1 MINPAEIEKVVLG
14 EKLTI
19 EEVVAV
25 ARYNKKVEFS
35 KECINRVIE
44 CRNLVEKFSQEERI
58 IYGVT
63 TGLGDNC
70 RKFIGKKDREIVQK
84 NNILSHA
91 TSLGEPLNIECVR
104 AIMVAM
110 IQQLGSG
117 YTGIRLET
125 LETIRELLNKG
136 VTPFVPK
143 HGSVGYIGIEGHIG
157 LVLIGEGKAY
167 YKGELLSG
175 AKALKKA
182 NIEPTNISTKEGLSL
197 VSGTSSVTGIT
208 ALSIYD
214 AIIIGKTNDIAAS
227 MSLEVLK
234 GTLMAMDER
243 LMDVRPHPNQG
254 ATGYNVRSILKD
266 SEIIEKYK
274 DYRVQDALSLRCIPQ
289 LHGAAKKT
297 IADSKVTI
305 DIELNSAVDNPL
317 IFKTGKEDGIA
328 IMGCNADATYVGMA
342 ADTICIS
349 ICNMAKMSERRL
361 DRMVNRYVSELPA
374 FLNSNPGLNNGL
386 MIPQYAAA
394 GIVGEIRLLTHPA
407 TVDNVPTCALQ
418 EDYVSMGY
426 NAALKAYKAVG
437 LARYVTAIEIMN
449 SVQAQDFYKE
459 LKAATATK
467 AVHDLVREKVSFVE
481 NDRNMHPDMEYIASI
496 IKERKIIDAV
506 ENIVGELQF

>member
-1 MINPAEIEKVVLG
+1 MLNPADIEKVILG
-14 EKLTI
+14 GKLTI
-19 EEVVAV
+19 EEVVAI

-35 KECINRVIE
+35 KEYINRVVE
-44 CRNLVEKFSQEERI
+44 CRKLVDKFSDEERVV
-58 IYGVT
+58 YGIT

-70 RKFIGKKDREIVQK
+70 RKFISKEDREIVQR
-84 NNILSHA
+84 NNLLSHA

-125 LETIRELLNKG
+125 VNKIRELLNVG
-136 VTPFVPK
+136 VTPFAPR
-143 HGSVGYIGIEGHIG
+143 HGSVGYIGVEGHIA
-157 LVLIGEGKAY
+157 LVIIGEGKAY

-175 AKALKKA
+175 AAALKKA
-182 NIEPTNISTKEGLSL
+182 NIEPIIIGSKEGLSL
-197 VSGTSSVTGIT
+197 VSGTSSVTGLT
-208 ALSIYD
+208 SLSIYD
-214 AIIIGKTNDIAAS
+214 AIVIGKTNDIAGA

-234 GTLMAMDER
+234 GTLTAMDER
-243 LMDVRPHPNQG
+243 LMNVRPHQNQS
-254 ATGYNVRSILKD
+254 ATAYNIRTILKD
-266 SEIIEKYK
+266 SEIIQKYK
-274 DYRVQDALSLRCIPQ
+274 NYRVQDALSLRCIPQ

-297 IADSKVTI
+297 IADAKITI
-305 DIELNSAVDNPL
+305 DIELNSSVDNPHL
-317 IFKTGKEDGIA
+317 FNTSDGDGVA

-349 ICNMAKMSERRL
+349 MCNMAKMSERRL

-394 GIVGEIRLLTHPA
+394 GIIGEIRLLTHPA
-407 TVDNVPTCALQ
+407 TVDNVSTCALQ

-426 NAALKAYKAVG
+426 NAALKAYKCME

-449 SVQAQDFYKE
+449 AVQAQDFYKE
-459 LKAATATK
+459 LKPATATK
-467 AVHDLVREKVSFVE
+467 SVHDLVREEVSFLG
-481 NDRNMHPDMEYIASI
+481 NDRNMHPDIEYIANLIKEGSI
-496 IKERKIIDAV
+496 ISIV
-506 ENIVGELQF
+506 ENTVGNLQF

>member
-1 MINPAEIEKVVLG
+1 MLNPSDIEKVILG
-14 EKLTI
+14 GKLTI

-25 ARYNKKVEFS
+25 ARYNKKIEFS
-35 KECINRVIE
+35 KEYIRRVIE
-44 CRNLVEKFSQEERI
+44 CRKLVDKFSDEERVV
-58 IYGVT
+58 YGIT

-70 RKFIGKKDREIVQK
+70 RKFISKEDREIVQI
-84 NNILSHA
+84 NNLRSHA
-91 TSLGEPLNIECVR
+91 TSVGEPLNTECVR

-125 LETIRELLNKG
+125 VDKIRELLNAG
-136 VTPFVPK
+136 ITPFAPK
-143 HGSVGYIGIEGHIG
+143 HGSVGYLDIEAHIA
-157 LVLIGEGKAY
+157 LVIIGEGKAY
-167 YKGELLSG
+167 YKGNLLSG
-175 AKALKKA
+175 AQALKKA
-182 NIEPTNISTKEGLSL
+182 AIEPTVISSKEGLSL
-197 VSGTSSVTGIT
+197 VSGTSSVTGLT
-208 ALSIYD
+208 SLSIYD

-234 GTLMAMDER
+234 GTLMAMDQR
-243 LMDVRPHPNQG
+243 LMNVRPHQNQS
-254 ATGYNVRSILKD
+254 ATAYNIRTILND

-297 IADSKVTI
+297 IADGKVTI
-305 DIELNSAVDNPL
+305 DIELNSSVDNPHL
-317 IFKTGKEDGIA
+317 FSTSDGDGVA

-361 DRMVNRYVSELPA
+361 DRMVNRYVSELPP
-374 FLNSNPGLNNGL
+374 FLNSNSGLNNGL
-386 MIPQYAAA
+386 MIPQYTAA

-426 NAALKAYKAVG
+426 NAALKAYNCME

-449 SVQAQDFYKE
+449 AVQAQDFYND
-459 LKAATATK
+459 LKPAAATK
-467 AVHDLVREKVSFVE
+467 AVYTLIREKVAFLE
-481 NDRNMHPDMEYIASI
+481 NDRNMHPDMEYIADM
-496 IKERKIIDAV
+496 IKEGNIISVV
-506 ENIVGELQF
+506 ENLVGNLEF

>member
-1 MINPAEIEKVVLG
+1 MLNPAHIEKVILG
-14 EKLTI
+14 GRLTI
-19 EEVVAV
+19 EEVVAI

-35 KECINRVIE
+35 KEYINRVIE
-44 CRNLVEKFSQEERI
+44 CRKLVDKFSDEERVV
-58 IYGVT
+58 YGIT

-70 RKFIGKKDREIVQK
+70 RKFISKEDREIVQI
-84 NNILSHA
+84 NNLRSHA
-91 TSLGEPLNIECVR
+91 TSVGEPLNRECVR

-125 LETIRELLNKG
+125 VDKIRELLNAG
-136 VTPFVPK
+136 VTPFAPR
-143 HGSVGYIGIEGHIG
+143 HGSVGYLDIEAHIA
-157 LVLIGEGKAY
+157 LVIVGEGKAY
-167 YKGELLSG
+167 YEGELLSG
-175 AKALKKA
+175 AEALRRA
-182 NIEPTNISTKEGLSL
+182 DIEPTVIRSKEGLSL
-197 VSGTSSVTGIT
+197 VSGTSCVTGLT
-208 ALSIYD
+208 SLSIYD
-214 AIIIGKTNDIAAS
+214 AMIIGKTNDIAGA

-243 LMDVRPHPNQG
+243 LMDVRPHPNQS
-254 ATGYNVRSILKD
+254 ATGYNIRTILND

-274 DYRVQDALSLRCIPQ
+274 GYRVQDALSLRCIPQ

-297 IADSKVTI
+297 IADGKVTI
-305 DIELNSAVDNPL
+305 DIELNSSVDNPHL
-317 IFKTGKEDGIA
+317 FSTNDGDGIA

-349 ICNMAKMSERRL
+349 MCNMAKMSERRL

-426 NAALKAYKAVG
+426 NAALKAYKCME

-449 SVQAQDFYKE
+449 AVQAQDFYND
-459 LKAATATK
+459 LKPATATR
-467 AVHDLVREKVSFVE
+467 AVYDLVRKEVAFLE
-481 NDRNMHPDMEYIASI
+481 NDRNMHPDMEYIADM
-496 IKERKIIDAV
+496 IKEGHIISVV
-506 ENIVGELQF
+506 ENIVGTLEF